1 MNKILL
7 AAALLL
13 IGGVIPMH
21 ADQTNTETKD
31 RVQTATA
38 ALHTLTSGFDRGIPN
53 EVYKGAKC
61 IAVVPRMLKGG
72 FIVTGKH
79 GRGVA
84 SCRLPDGSWST
95 PAFFTISGGSWGI
108 QAGIESVDLVMMVMN
123 DEGARHLL
131 HDKFQIGGSASG
143 AVGPWGRYAAAG
155 VDWKLGAQILTYSR
169 SRGLFGG
176 VDLSGAWVR
185 PDRDSTT
192 AFYGKDVTVNALLT
206 GQVPAPPEAKQFT
219 AEVAHANTQ
228 ARDSQ
233 TTNNE
238 AEAR

>member
-1 MNKILL
+1 MSKILL
-7 AAALLL
+7 AGTLLL
-13 IGGVIPMH
+13 IGVFPMY

-38 ALHTLTSGFDRGIPN
+38 TLRSLTSGFDKGIPN

-72 FIVTGKH
+72 FIVAGRH

-108 QAGIESVDLVMMVMN
+108 QAGVESVDLVMMVMN

-131 HDKFQIGGSASG
+131 HDKFEIGGSASG

-155 VDWKLGAQILTYSR
+155 ADWKLGAQILTYSR

-176 VDLSGAWVR
+176 IDLTGAWVR
-185 PDRDSTT
+185 ADRDSTM

-206 GQVPAPPEAKQFT
+206 GQVPAPAEAQQFT
-219 AEVAHANTQ
+219 AEVARANTQ
-228 ARDSQ
+228 VRLSPPASNQATVR
-233 TTNNE
+233 
-238 AEAR
+238 